1 MRVWIDLANSPHVP
15 LLAPVVERL
24 EADGDSVLL
33 TARDNA
39 QTVELAQRSGYDV
52 RVVGGPS
59 PPGKAAKAAAIAR
72 RTVEL
77 AGAARRWRA
86 DVAFSHGSYAQV
98 CAARL
103 LGVRPVTMM
112 DYEHQPANH
121 LSFRLAR
128 RVIVP
133 DAFPADAL
141 ERFGAGSGKVVR
153 YEGFKEELY
162 LDGFEP
168 DKRVLAELGLDRDR
182 VIAVFRPPPEG
193 ALYHRSANER
203 FDRLLETGLARD
215 DVQVVLLPRSAE
227 QRARYARMSQR
238 VRIPAKAVDGSSL
251 LALAD
256 LTVGGGGTMNRE
268 SALLGT
274 PTFTVFAGE
283 LASVDAELIRRGLLQ
298 DVRADGREPVFEK
311 KTPDARP
318 ALRADAILET
328 VIRTL
333 RESASPAQALRR
345 RFRRE
350 LRRG

>member
-39 QTVELAQRSGYDV
+39 QTVELARRRWPEVQVIGGRS
-52 RVVGGPS
+52 PA
-59 PPGKAAKAAAIAR
+59 GKAAKGAAIAR
-72 RTVEL
+72 RTISLVR
-77 AGAARRWRA
+77 AARRWRA
-86 DVAFSHGSYAQV
+86 DVAFSHGSYAQIS
-98 CAARL
+98 AARL
-103 LGVRPVTMM
+103 VGVPSVTMM

-141 ERFGAGSGKVVR
+141 HRFGAVPAKVVR

-162 LDGFEP
+162 LAGFTP
-168 DKRVLAELGLDRDR
+168 DPRVLGELELDRGR

-203 FDRLLETGLARD
+203 FDRLLAAALARD
-215 DVQVVLLPRSAE
+215 DVQVVLLPRTGEQKAQYAEMSA
-227 QRARYARMSQR
+227 RI
-238 VRIPAKAVDGSSL
+238 RIPETSVDGSSL

-283 LASVDAELIRRGLLQ
+283 LAAVDAELIRRGRLQ
-298 DVRADGREPVFEK
+298 DLRDESREPVFEK
-311 KTPDARP
+311 KAPDARP
-318 ALRADAILET
+318 ALRSDAILET

-333 RESASPAQALRR
+333 REAASPVRELRR

-350 LRRG
+350 RRPG